1 MEKLCT
7 DDYLIVIESVITL
20 SVNGNACGETKDAL
34 RTTTWAE
41 ETGVHAM
48 QYSQVLKDTAASGA
62 LSPPP
67 TLDRETVPRKK

>member
-1 MEKLCT
+1 MCA
-7 DDYLIVIESVITL
+7 DDYLFIFESVITL
-20 SVNGNACGETKDAL
+20 SVNGNSYGEVRSAP
-34 RTTTWAE
+34 RTTTRAE

-48 QYSQVLKDTAASGA
+48 RYPQVFKDTAASGA